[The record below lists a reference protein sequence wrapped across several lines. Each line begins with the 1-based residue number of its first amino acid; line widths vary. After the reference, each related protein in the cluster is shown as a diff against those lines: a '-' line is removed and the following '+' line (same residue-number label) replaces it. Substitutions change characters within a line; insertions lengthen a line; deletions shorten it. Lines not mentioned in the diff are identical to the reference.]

1 MIEALAGFRESVLAF
16 ACHGRVT
23 RSDYENVLIPAIQRV
38 LSNHA
43 KARLYYET
51 SADFTGIGPGAIL
64 EDLKVGFD
72 DFGRW
77 DRIAVVSDV
86 DWIRDTVRAFGF
98 LLPGHLRVFHLREA
112 TDAREWINEG

>member
-1 MIEALAGFRESVLAF
+1 MIEPLAGFRESVLAF

-51 SADFTGIGPGAIL
+51 SADFTGIGPGRHSGRPQGGLLTISADGIGSPSSL
-64 EDLKVGFD
+64 MSSGF
-72 DFGRW
+72 
-77 DRIAVVSDV
+77 
-86 DWIRDTVRAFGF
+86 
-98 LLPGHLRVFHLREA
+98 A
-112 TDAREWINEG
+112 TR